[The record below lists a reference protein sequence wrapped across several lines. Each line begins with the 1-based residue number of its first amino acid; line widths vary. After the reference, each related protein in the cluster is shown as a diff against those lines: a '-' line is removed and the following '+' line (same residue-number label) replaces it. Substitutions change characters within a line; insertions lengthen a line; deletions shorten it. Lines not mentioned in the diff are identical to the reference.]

1 MKLTKEHI
9 EVINGFL
16 VKNEVVFDDIR
27 HEVIDHIASDIE
39 QNFENENFSEAL
51 KTVLKK
57 WESQIKLS
65 ESIWVTTWA
74 SFPVIILSKLKKL
87 MMPLA
92 LIFITVLF
100 LSNLFL
106 DFSDGIV
113 SFYYENKKTL
123 ILIYIFWLAL
133 VLFFGFKL
141 FFSKGYTTYKYVSK
155 RIYYTIGM
163 STIIVFSASSINIL
177 LLSFLLV
184 NLISSIFLFQNYK
197 AHFRFLKL
205 NFY

>member
-51 KTVLKK
+51 KKVLKK

-87 MMPLA
+87 LMPIGI
-92 LIFITVLF
+92 IFITIVL
-100 LSNLFL
+100 LSNLFF
-106 DFSDGIV
+106 DFSNSIM
-113 SFYYENKKTL
+113 SFYHKNRI
-123 ILIYIFWLAL
+123 ILISIYSVWLVV
-133 VLFFGFKL
+133 VLYFGFKL
-141 FFSKGYTTYKYVSK
+141 FFTKGYTTYKYVSK
-155 RIYYTIGM
+155 RIYYTIGI

-177 LLSFLLV
+177 LLSFLFI
-184 NLISSIFLFQNYK
+184 NLINSFFLFQNYK
-197 AHFRFLKL
+197 AHFKFLKL